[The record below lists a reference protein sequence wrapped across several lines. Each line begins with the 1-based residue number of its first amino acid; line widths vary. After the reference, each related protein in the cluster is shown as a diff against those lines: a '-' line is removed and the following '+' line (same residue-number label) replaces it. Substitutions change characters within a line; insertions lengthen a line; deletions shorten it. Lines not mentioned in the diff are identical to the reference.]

1 MLCSY
6 VEDSS
11 LKSTEIT
18 VVGNVSEGAQTS
30 TTLDKSKVGGGRLL
44 HLHLL
49 FVLCI
54 NECNFQIR
62 QIDVGLF

>member
-30 TTLDKSKVGGGRLL
+30 TTLDKSKVGGGALAAFTFTVRTMY
-44 HLHLL
+44 
-49 FVLCI
+49 
-54 NECNFQIR
+54 
-62 QIDVGLF
+62 